1 MHNDPKFN
9 GTPSP
14 SRFTAA
20 LTLGLCLMLG
30 GCFNQQEVTTSLGSV
45 SIGQQLIDL
54 KKARDSGSLTRSEYE
69 QSKEALLNMLQSIGD
84 DEDIEYDDDDDDDR
98 KNRRKNGSGADDEDD
113 DKDDDD
119 DDDDEKSGFLF

>member
-84 DEDIEYDDDDDDDR
+84 DEDIEYDDDDDDDDR
-98 KNRRKNGSGADDEDD
+98 KNRRKNGSGADNEDD
-113 DKDDDD
+113 K

>member
-54 KKARDSGSLTRSEYE
+54 KKARDTGSLTRSEYE

-84 DEDIEYDDDDDDDR
+84 DEDIEYDDDDDDDDR
-98 KNRRKNGSGADDEDD
+98 KNRRKNGSGADNEDD
-113 DKDDDD
+113 K

>member
-69 QSKEALLNMLQSIGD
+69 QSKEALLNMLLSMGD
-84 DEDIEYDDDDDDDR
+84 VDDIEYDDDDDDDDR
-98 KNRRKNGSGADDEDD
+98 KNRRKNGSGADEDDD

-119 DDDDEKSGFLF
+119 EKSSILF